1 MRTGMAH
8 TDRVAEIQNAL
19 RVQTP
24 VVLTGVAAIE
34 GGAGQVGR
42 DAS

>member
-1 MRTGMAH
+1 MAH
-8 TDRVAEIQNAL
+8 TDHVPESQNTL

-34 GGAGQVGR
+34 AGVGQVGR